1 MEPVTELVL
10 LEETLGQVLGV
21 LAAEGNVSGDG
32 DLVARGDNVDLV
44 LKLTSTAIDLDVL
57 LKVLG
62 EVADLDD
69 LSLSVGG
76 RDVKDDLLSLLSTLG
91 SLL

>member
-21 LAAEGNVSGDG
+21 LTAEGDVGGDG
-32 DLVARGDNVDLV
+32 DLVTRGNNVDLV
-44 LKLTSTAIDLDVL
+44 LELTSTAINLDVL
-57 LKVLG
+57 LEVLG

-69 LSLSVGG
+69 LSLGVGG

-91 SLL
+91 NLL